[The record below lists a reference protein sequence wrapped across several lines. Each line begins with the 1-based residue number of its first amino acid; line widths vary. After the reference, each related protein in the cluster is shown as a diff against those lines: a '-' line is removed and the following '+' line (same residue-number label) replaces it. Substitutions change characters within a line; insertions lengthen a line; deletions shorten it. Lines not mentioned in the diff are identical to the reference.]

1 MACIRHCLT
10 GLRAASGLLCT
21 TLVLGACAGSG
32 GPAQVIDR
40 SYERRSQAAAEAGTH
55 LIQRGE
61 TVYGIAQ
68 RYGVSTRSLIDWN
81 SLRPPYTLIAGERL
95 RLPESQ
101 GYVVQRG
108 DSVYA
113 ISRRFGVDMST
124 LVRANNMQP
133 PYTIQ
138 VGQRLQ
144 LPAHASVSTPASAQ
158 TGPATQS
165 ASAPIQRSTLPP
177 PAPARSAGSPS
188 TAPQTAATRPA
199 ATTTVP
205 RQVSAI
211 TPPPP
216 RAASGFIW
224 PVEGRLLSSFGA
236 KRDGLHNDGINI
248 AAPRG
253 APVLAADNGVVAY
266 AGQEIRGFG
275 NLLLIKHE
283 GGLITAY
290 AHTDAILVARG
301 DTVTRGQVIGKVG
314 TTGGVDTPQLHF
326 EVRQG
331 TRAVD
336 PKRYLPG

>member
-1 MACIRHCLT
+1 MARRTRGVISIRATLGLALT
-10 GLRAASGLLCT
+10 A
-21 TLVLGACAGSG
+21 LVLAACAGGG

-40 SYERRSQAAAEAGTH
+40 SYDRRATAPVEAGTH
-55 LIQRGE
+55 LIASGD

-68 RYGVSTRSLIDWN
+68 RYGVSTRALIDWN
-81 SLRPPYTLIAGERL
+81 SLRPPYRLTIGERL
-95 RLPESQ
+95 RLPESR
-101 GYVVQRG
+101 GYVVQPG
-108 DSVYA
+108 DTIYA
-113 ISRRFGVDMST
+113 ISDRFGVDRSA
-124 LVRANNMQP
+124 LVRANNMRA
-133 PYTIQ
+133 PYAIQ

-144 LPAHASVSTPASAQ
+144 IPAGSAAPPSPSPVQTASVPV
-158 TGPATQS
+158 
-165 ASAPIQRSTLPP
+165 QRTVLPP
-177 PAPARSAGSPS
+177 PAAARVPGTPSPV
-188 TAPQTAATRPA
+188 ATRPPA
-199 ATTTVP
+199 EPAPPRPATTI
-205 RQVSAI
+205 AI
-211 TPPPP
+211 PPP

-236 KRDGLHNDGINI
+236 KDNGLHNDGINI

-275 NLLLIKHE
+275 NLLLIKHD

-290 AHTDAILVARG
+290 AHTDTLLVKRG

-314 TTGGVDTPQLHF
+314 TTGGVETPQLHF

-336 PKRYLPG
+336 PKLYLPG

>member
-1 MACIRHCLT
+1 MARRTRGVISIRATLGLALT
-10 GLRAASGLLCT
+10 A
-21 TLVLGACAGSG
+21 LVLAACAGGG

-40 SYERRSQAAAEAGTH
+40 SYDRRATAPVEAGTH
-55 LIQRGE
+55 LIASGD

-68 RYGVSTRSLIDWN
+68 RYGVTTRALIDWN
-81 SLRPPYTLIAGERL
+81 SLRPPYRLTIGERL
-95 RLPESQ
+95 RLPESR
-101 GYVVQRG
+101 GYVVQPG
-108 DSVYA
+108 DTIYA
-113 ISRRFGVDMST
+113 ISDRFGVDRSA
-124 LVRANNMQP
+124 LVRANNMRA
-133 PYTIQ
+133 PYAIQ

-144 LPAHASVSTPASAQ
+144 IPAGSAAPPSPSPVQ
-158 TGPATQS
+158 T
-165 ASAPIQRSTLPP
+165 ASAPVQRTVLPP
-177 PAPARSAGSPS
+177 PAAARVPGTPSPV
-188 TAPQTAATRPA
+188 ATRPPA
-199 ATTTVP
+199 EPAPPRPATTI
-205 RQVSAI
+205 AI
-211 TPPPP
+211 PPP

-236 KRDGLHNDGINI
+236 KDNGLHNDGINI

-275 NLLLIKHE
+275 NLLLIKHD

-290 AHTDAILVARG
+290 AHTDTLLVKRG

-314 TTGGVDTPQLHF
+314 TTGGVETPQLHF

-336 PKRYLPG
+336 PKLYLPG

>member
-1 MACIRHCLT
+1 MELVRHHAT
-10 GLRAASGLLCT
+10 GLRARAALLAI
-21 TLVLGACAGSG
+21 TLLLGACAGSG

-40 SYERRSQAAAEAGTH
+40 SYQRPDTTTVEAGTH
-55 LIQRGE
+55 LIQQGE

-68 RYGVSTRSLIDWN
+68 RYGVYTRSLIDWN
-81 SLRPPYTLIAGERL
+81 SLRPPYKLLPGKRL

-124 LVRANNMQP
+124 LVRANNLPP

-138 VGQRLQ
+138 AGQRLQ
-144 LPAHASVSTPASAQ
+144 LPANASTPASQQAA
-158 TGPATQS
+158 PATQT
-165 ASAPIQRSTLPP
+165 AAAPIQRSALPP
-177 PAPARSAGSPS
+177 PASTRSPGSDS
-188 TAPQTAATRPA
+188 TASQGTTARPA
-199 ATTTVP
+199 AKPVAP
-205 RQVSAI
+205 RRVATI
-211 TPPPP
+211 TPPPA

-236 KRDGLHNDGINI
+236 KNDGLHNDGINI

-275 NLLLIKHE
+275 NLLLIKHD

-290 AHTDAILVARG
+290 AHTDTILVARG

>member
-1 MACIRHCLT
+1 MARRTRGVISIRATLGLALT
-10 GLRAASGLLCT
+10 A
-21 TLVLGACAGSG
+21 LVLAACAGGG

-40 SYERRSQAAAEAGTH
+40 SYDRRATAPVEAGTH
-55 LIQRGE
+55 LIASGD

-68 RYGVSTRSLIDWN
+68 RYGVSTRALIDWN
-81 SLRPPYTLIAGERL
+81 SLRPPYRLTIGERL

-101 GYVVQRG
+101 GYVVQPG
-108 DSVYA
+108 DTIYA
-113 ISRRFGVDMST
+113 ISDRFGVDRSA
-124 LVRANNMQP
+124 LVRANNMRA
-133 PYTIQ
+133 PYAIQ

-144 LPAHASVSTPASAQ
+144 IPAGSAAPPSPSPVQ
-158 TGPATQS
+158 T
-165 ASAPIQRSTLPP
+165 ASAPVQRTVLPP
-177 PAPARSAGSPS
+177 PAAARVPGTPSPV
-188 TAPQTAATRPA
+188 ATRPPA
-199 ATTTVP
+199 EPAPPRPATTI
-205 RQVSAI
+205 AI
-211 TPPPP
+211 PPP

-236 KRDGLHNDGINI
+236 KDNGLHNDGINI

-275 NLLLIKHE
+275 NLLLIKHD

-290 AHTDAILVARG
+290 AHTDTLLVKRG

-314 TTGGVDTPQLHF
+314 TTGGVETPQLHF

-336 PKRYLPG
+336 PKLYLPG